1 MDEKNECTVTS
12 ELLTNKE
19 KAVKSKDHPSS
30 KVFKIIIGVLTAL
43 VISLVVALIFSL
55 ATNVFLSST
64 LSKSSASDPT
74 SPSSIISTEVTSKAA
89 KNEIGHEI
97 KPKLDSIW
105 NNFQLPSFFKPS
117 YYTLDLRIDV
127 DLKQF
132 VGNCS
137 IIFKCF
143 QDNTFL
149 VLHADPNLKLTG
161 ENKFPVINQID
172 EFSHNTT
179 GQLTV
184 DKIEINEFYSYIILV
199 LKKGHTFKKDLSYSV
214 NFVNYHSEITNNLK
228 GIYYSTYMSNDEK
241 KTLVVSQLQP
251 LDARAVFPSFDEP
264 SLKARFRISITHR
277 KSILI

>member
-137 IIFKCF
+137 IIFK
-143 QDNTFL
+143 
-149 VLHADPNLKLTG
+149 KR
-161 ENKFPVINQID
+161 
-172 EFSHNTT
+172 
-179 GQLTV
+179 
-184 DKIEINEFYSYIILV
+184 
-199 LKKGHTFKKDLSYSV
+199 DL
-214 NFVNYHSEITNNLK
+214 I
-228 GIYYSTYMSNDEK
+228 
-241 KTLVVSQLQP
+241 
-251 LDARAVFPSFDEP
+251 
-264 SLKARFRISITHR
+264 
-277 KSILI
+277 